1 MPADISGIWEGTL
14 ATETAPAYQ
23 AYDGAYGGRREI
35 RQLGGQ
41 PAAALYDV
49 KLTITSQDEYR
60 KFGTDRFVTEPL
72 VSTISGQ
79 LYNFGRESSTP
90 VSGFVDDTGLVK
102 LIFYHSSSL
111 DDTTFIGRLTS
122 RGLVRDIS
130 GNWMLRVAAGPGG
143 GAWTWAWINYYFG
156 TLSVKK
162 VGLSLSD
169 HAYIVDYG
177 HVF

>member
-1 MPADISGIWEGTL
+1 MTADIGGIWEGTL

-23 AYDGAYGGRREI
+23 AYGGRREI

-79 LYNFGRESSTP
+79 LQFRSR
-90 VSGFVDDTGLVK
+90 
-102 LIFYHSSSL
+102 IFDSRQ
-111 DDTTFIGRLTS
+111 RL
-122 RGLVRDIS
+122 RRRHRLGQID
-130 GNWMLRVAAGPGG
+130 
-143 GAWTWAWINYYFG
+143 F
-156 TLSVKK
+156 
-162 VGLSLSD
+162 LSLQF
-169 HAYIVDYG
+169 VG
-177 HVF
+177 

>member
-1 MPADISGIWEGTL
+1 MTADIGGIWEGTL

-23 AYDGAYGGRREI
+23 AYGGRREI

-111 DDTTFIGRLTS
+111 DDWRGRGT
-122 RGLVRDIS
+122 RG
-130 GNWMLRVAAGPGG
+130 
-143 GAWTWAWINYYFG
+143 
-156 TLSVKK
+156 
-162 VGLSLSD
+162 
-169 HAYIVDYG
+169 
-177 HVF
+177 